1 MHIEDLIH
9 RLASN
14 GQYLFDDP
22 INIMLMDNVVI
33 HSLSSQIINGNSFTE
48 KQANLAIKLVKKY
61 QKSLSL
67 ALKIDL
73 TESVTSPTFKFPL
86 RTLNHS
92 KSIVVCKHDTENKQV
107 ISVSFPFDEAVITK
121 IKNYKRTMGIHGSTI
136 GWNQEKKSWDFDLRE
151 DHIDWINCNIVDSMF
166 SADNTFNDMVA
177 QIENIKANIENYVPM
192 VKFEDNAFVFKNV
205 SPNVQQPI
213 DTNLVNVLIDAR
225 KYGIHTWSDDID
237 IALQH
242 IDVHPSIRKIL
253 ADNKI
258 TNIQSSVENLTLK
271 DLNEIIFNS
280 LPLLVVIPG
289 GNEQQH
295 LEFCKKLF
303 EKNGISTDNM
313 SVLFRLDG
321 ERGKGCNTYIK
332 DSKINNAISENTKI
346 VFISGKIPKPMIE
359 SKINFSAIL
368 NFGISGVHYMLSN
381 YIKNHH
387 FVINFNLREADI
399 AEL

>member
-14 GQYLFDDP
+14 GQYLFEDP
-22 INIMLMDNVVI
+22 IDIISMDNAVI
-33 HSLSSQIINGNSFTE
+33 HSLSGQIINGNSFTE
-48 KQANLAIKLVKKY
+48 KQANLAVKLVKKY
-61 QKSLSL
+61 QKTLSL

-73 TESVTSPTFKFPL
+73 SESVTNPTFKFPL

-121 IKNYKRTMGIHGSTI
+121 IKHYKRTMGIHGSTI
-136 GWNQEKKSWDFDLRE
+136 VWNAEKKTWDFDLRE
-151 DHIDWINCNIVDSMF
+151 DHIDWINCNIANSTF
-166 SADNTFNDMVA
+166 LADDAFNDMVT
-177 QIENIKANIENYVPM
+177 QIEDVKSNLENYVPM
-192 VKFEDNAFVFKNV
+192 VRFENNTFVFKNV
-205 SPNVQQPI
+205 SPYVQQPVGQSL
-213 DTNLVNVLIDAR
+213 TNVLIEAR
-225 KYGIHTWSDDID
+225 KYGIYTWSDDID

-242 IDVHPSIRKIL
+242 SDVHPSIQAIL
-253 ADNKI
+253 ADSKI
-258 TNIQSSVENLTLK
+258 TNIQSSAEKLTLT
-271 DLNEIIFNS
+271 DLNEIILNS
-280 LPLLVVIPG
+280 LPALVVIPG

-295 LEFCKKLF
+295 LEFCKKMF
-303 EKNGISTDNM
+303 EKSGISTDDM
-313 SVLFRLDG
+313 SVLFRLDSD
-321 ERGKGCNTYIK
+321 RGKGCNTFIK
-332 DSKINNAISENTKI
+332 DSKINNPISSNTKI

-359 SKINFSAIL
+359 SKINFSTIL

-381 YIKNHH
+381 YIRNHH